1 MQLKKIIAI
10 LVIFVC
16 VGTALSAQD
25 FDISVGGGA
34 FFDLGLL
41 GNGVKFTYGKDDAA
55 AANRKESDTDYIRV
69 QNMSFGGYAF
79 LDVTYA
85 EIDVSFAYGM
95 PTGFTRKNKESRKEV
110 DAGNSVLQLGFTLLG
125 KYPVNLGQI
134 TIFPLAGIHYNMV
147 LSTDPKGTYETET
160 VIGSDGKPKEVERKI
175 SDLNQFS
182 ILAGGGLD
190 YNINKNL
197 YIRFSLL
204 GQLRFASKE
213 MRDTVNETNDLAS
226 FYKKQYKDQTG
237 VDMNIGSTKTV
248 VGFGPVIKV
257 GVGYRF

>member
-25 FDISVGGGA
+25 FDISVGGGT
-34 FFDLGLL
+34 FLDWGLL
-41 GNGVKFTYGKDDAA
+41 GNGMNTTQGDDTFYS
-55 AANRKESDTDYIRV
+55 RM
-69 QNMSFGGYAF
+69 QNMRFGGYAF

-95 PTGFTRKNKESRKEV
+95 LSTYTRLNKGDKT
-110 DAGNSVLQLGFTLLG
+110 AGPDSSVLQLGFTLLG
-125 KYPVNLGQI
+125 KYPVNLGSI
-134 TIFPLAGIHYNMV
+134 TVFPLAGIHYNMA
-147 LSTDPKGTYETET
+147 LSSDPKVYPYEET
-160 VIGSDGKPKEVERKI
+160 VLKDDGKTEKIEHKI
-175 SDLNQFS
+175 SEMNQFS
-182 ILAGGGLD
+182 ILVGGGLD

-213 MRDTVNETNDLAS
+213 MSDVVSALNDIESKKKKAADAAGQKYETIS
-226 FYKKQYKDQTG
+226 Y
-237 VDMNIGSTKTV
+237 KTV